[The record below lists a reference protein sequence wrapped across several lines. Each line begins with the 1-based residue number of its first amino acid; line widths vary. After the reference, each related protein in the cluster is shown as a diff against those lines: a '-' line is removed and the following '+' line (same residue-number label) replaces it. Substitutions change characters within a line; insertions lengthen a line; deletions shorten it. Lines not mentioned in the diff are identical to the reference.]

1 MNTCIETTTK
11 EAAATAPARIPA
23 GSPRIDVIESPEGY
37 RIEVEVPG
45 AAREDVELGYERR
58 ILSVKARI
66 PAHAGEGRRYHLRE
80 FGPRE
85 LVRRIHVDETIDPA
99 GIAAEVKNGLL
110 TVHLPKVAAAQPR
123 RIEVA

>member
-11 EAAATAPARIPA
+11 DDAAGTPARIPA
-23 GSPRIDVIESPEGY
+23 GSPRLDVIETPEGY
-37 RIEVEVPG
+37 RLEVELPG

-58 ILSVKARI
+58 ILTVKARI
-66 PAHAGEGRRYHLRE
+66 PAHGGEARRYHLRE

-85 LVRRIHVDETIDPA
+85 LVRRIHVDETIDPS

-110 TVHLPKVAAAQPR
+110 TVRLPKVAAAQPR